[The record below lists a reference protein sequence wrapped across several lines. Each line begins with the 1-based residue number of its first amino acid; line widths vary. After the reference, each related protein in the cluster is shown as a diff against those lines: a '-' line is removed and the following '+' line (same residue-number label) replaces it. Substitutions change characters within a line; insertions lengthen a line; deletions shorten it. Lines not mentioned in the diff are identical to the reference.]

1 MSKKRRQEDE
11 DTKNEKKIAN
21 HWSMGLLS
29 SMKEPELLVKEDDKV
44 AQYHFLVLPKE
55 NISSL
60 AKITKD
66 DIELLKHMDKVGQE
80 LAESHP
86 NSNFKLGYH
95 AEASMSRLHLH
106 VISDDFNSTCLK
118 TRKHWNTFTTDFF
131 VPSVKKVV
139 WKKVV
144 KTFLHPS
151 HLSLIMYEIHLII
164 KIQPSMRHD
173 HTRTSVL
180 THGLGSSFQWQR
192 FPFLAVPELFLAS
205 AAAALN

>member
-44 AQYHFLVLPKE
+44 VTIKDKYPKAQYHFLVLPKE

-131 VPSVKKVV
+131 VPSVKLISEVEKQGKVIPMT
-139 WKKVV
+139 KEEV
-144 KTFLHPS
+144 KEFMDMPLKCHKCS
-151 HLSLIMYEIHLII
+151 
-164 KIQPSMRHD
+164 
-173 HTRTSVL
+173 
-180 THGLGSSFQWQR
+180 
-192 FPFLAVPELFLAS
+192 FLAKNMPTLKSHILVHLKKL
-205 AAAALN
+205 L